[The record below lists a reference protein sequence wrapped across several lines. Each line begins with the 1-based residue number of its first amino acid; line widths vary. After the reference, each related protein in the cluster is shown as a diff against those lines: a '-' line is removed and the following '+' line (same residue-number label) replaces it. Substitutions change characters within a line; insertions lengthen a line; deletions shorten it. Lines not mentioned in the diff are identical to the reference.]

1 MKKQIQFISQTAVM
15 LALLIVVQMLT
26 RSLPTYI
33 TGSLVNAILLLSTF
47 LIGLNSG
54 LLIALTSPFLAFMLG
69 IGPAFIQILFFVAIA
84 NALIVTLAWLLAK
97 DSISATTK
105 TARFKS
111 VGALSVASLV
121 KMSFLWLGLV
131 KFALPLIP
139 GLKEG
144 QIKVISASFSWPQL
158 VTALIGSA
166 LAIFL
171 VPLLKSALKK

>member
-1 MKKQIQFISQTAVM
+1 MKKQIQFISQTALM

-26 RSLPTYI
+26 RSLPTYV
-33 TGSLVNAILLLSTF
+33 TGSLVNALLLLSTF

-54 LLIALTSPFLAFMLG
+54 LFIALTSPFLAFILG

-84 NALIVTLAWLLAK
+84 NAIIVTLAWLLAK
-97 DSISATTK
+97 NSISSTTK
-105 TARFKS
+105 TARIKS
-111 VGALSVASLV
+111 SGGLAIASLA
-121 KMSFLWLGLV
+121 KMTFLWLGLV

-158 VTALIGSA
+158 ITALIGSGLA
-166 LAIFL
+166 LFL
-171 VPLLKSALKK
+171 VPMLKKALKK